1 MYGEDLSAS
10 ELISSPPL
18 SVCATPHCATS
29 FSHSPL
35 LCLISRSLSSRAPAC
50 PRDSDPLNIHSLSS
64 IAPLVLLEEWGEKKG
79 KKRMTLNYSGL
90 NQGYFWRLPRL
101 RWDGA
106 VGSSVCVFWCGGSV
120 NSMSILRCHN
130 CRHYT
135 IMQGSSDAHFT
146 PDDNFLSLP
155 HGCRTSIDQL
165 NRYMMLC
172 KEICSILHTDK
183 QCERPDV
190 GKKRRLKPS
199 FRSVQPLWVQ
209 AFDQN
214 KAGLIMQ
221 GAEHE
226 AFSKRLGENCLKI
239 YSIGWVAK

>member
-1 MYGEDLSAS
+1 MVAPADRRCTAKIYLHRNSYPPPPQCLRYPSLRNLLFSFASSLFDFS
-10 ELISSPPL
+10 ELVIPGPGLSKRLRSIKYSFALINCSP
-18 SVCATPHCATS
+18 
-29 FSHSPL
+29 SPFGG
-35 LCLISRSLSSRAPAC
+35 
-50 PRDSDPLNIHSLSS
+50 
-64 IAPLVLLEEWGEKKG
+64 VGGKKG

-190 GKKRRLKPS
+190 GKKKEI
-199 FRSVQPLWVQ
+199 
-209 AFDQN
+209 
-214 KAGLIMQ
+214 KAILP
-221 GAEHE
+221 
-226 AFSKRLGENCLKI
+226 
-239 YSIGWVAK
+239 